1 MVHNIP
7 CYNNSYIEKM
17 AKRANDKIVSEEISK
32 VKTDIEHINDP
43 NEELVNAEVEKF
55 LLLFE
60 KTFREHHQNILK
72 EENTEKKDNLDY
84 EDRIVGN
91 ILTKIGK
98 KSQKN
103 YSFRRK
109 QQNSKCDNN
118 IPKNN

>member
-1 MVHNIP
+1 
-7 CYNNSYIEKM
+7 M

-32 VKTDIEHINDP
+32 IKTDIEHINDP